1 MEKES
6 IIQIIIKQQNWEQQ
20 RIEDVSGNSQPYFG
34 LNYITERKIMCTQKK
49 QEREKKKEK
58 EKENINIV

>member
-20 RIEDVSGNSQPYFG
+20 RIEDASGNSQPYFG
-34 LNYITERKIMCTQKK
+34 LNYITERKIMCT
-49 QEREKKKEK
+49 
-58 EKENINIV
+58 